1 MKKQIII
8 GCLLSIIVL
17 LLVPSIPAT
26 QYSMM
31 KEAKIEAIGQ
41 EIIKHTDT
49 PSSLDFDKIKTML
62 STILFD
68 KQSVTKEDVIDQLQL
83 GISQTSSTNDEQP
96 LFFPFLG
103 IFIYLLIFYIIY
115 IVIVSILREIFN
127 FIDVIV
133 GNIQSK
139 IQNFIQGIINIFLTI
154 ISLVFMLL
162 KTIVEVIGTIGI
174 AIINGI
180 AALIVG
186 IYNVFVFLL
195 QGIAMLIVFAIKG
208 LGMLL
213 SAIWNG
219 LGVFF
224 RLLVDIFNL
233 IIDAIF
239 PNANTT
245 L

>member
-8 GCLLSIIVL
+8 GCFLSILVL

-26 QYSMM
+26 QYSMV

-41 EIIKHTDT
+41 EIIQHTDKL
-49 PSSLDFDKIKTML
+49 SSLDLDKIKTML
-62 STILFD
+62 STSLSN
-68 KQSVTKEDVIDQLQL
+68 KQSFTKEDIFEQLQL
-83 GISQTSSTNDEQP
+83 KISQTDTSNDEQP

-115 IVIVSILREIFN
+115 IVIVSILREIFD
-127 FIDVIV
+127 FIDVII

-139 IQNFIQGIINIFLTI
+139 IKNFIQGIINIFLTVL
-154 ISLVFMLL
+154 SLIFTLL
-162 KTIVEVIGTIGI
+162 GTIVEVIGTLGL
-174 AIINGI
+174 ALINGI
-180 AALIVG
+180 ASLIVG
-186 IYNVFVFLL
+186 IYNVFVLLL
-195 QGIAMLIVFAIKG
+195 QGIAMLIVLAIKG

-213 SAIWNG
+213 SAIWQG
-219 LGVFF
+219 LGAFF